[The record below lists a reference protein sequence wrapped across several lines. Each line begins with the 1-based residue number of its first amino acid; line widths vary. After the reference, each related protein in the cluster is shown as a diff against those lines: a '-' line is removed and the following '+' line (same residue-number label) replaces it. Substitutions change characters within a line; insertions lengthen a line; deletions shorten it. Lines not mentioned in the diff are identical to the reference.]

1 MILVVRNAVKIYE
14 LGTIKVP
21 ALRGVSLEVEKGS
34 FVSIMGPSGSGK
46 STLMNIIG
54 CLDRP
59 TEGIVEIE
67 GIETTM
73 MDRSQLAYIRNKKIG
88 FIFQSFNLLPRASAL
103 DNVMLPF
110 LYSDQPKNSYKE
122 KALQLLTMVGLEN
135 RVLHKP
141 NELSGGQKQ
150 RVAIARALVNDPAII
165 LADEPTGNV
174 DSRSGL
180 EIMALLQRFNREG
193 RTILMVTHDH
203 YIAQHAQLII
213 HFSDGLIVKRE
224 VVQESRCA
232 RKEYEK
238 RFPHGEDEQP

>member
-67 GIETTM
+67 GIETTK
-73 MDRSQLAYIRNKKIG
+73 MDRSQLAYLRNRKIG

-103 DNVMLPF
+103 DNVILPF
-110 LYSDQPKNSYKE
+110 LYSDQPKNDCKG
-122 KALQLLTMVGLEN
+122 KALGLLKLVGLES
-135 RVLHKP
+135 RVMHKP

-180 EIMALLQRFNREG
+180 EIMALLQKVNSEG
-193 RTILMVTHDH
+193 RTVLMVTHDH

-213 HFSDGLIVKRE
+213 HFSDGLIVREE
-224 VVQESRCA
+224 VVQKSKCA
-232 RKEYEK
+232 LEEYEK
-238 RFPHGEDEQP
+238 RFPHGEEEQQ

>member
-1 MILVVRNAVKIYE
+1 MILSVKDVKKTYE
-14 LGTIKVP
+14 LGAVNVP
-21 ALRGVSLEVEKGS
+21 ALMGVSLEVEKGS
-34 FVSIMGPSGSGK
+34 FVAIMGPSGSGK

-54 CLDRP
+54 CLDHP

-67 GIETTM
+67 GIETSR

-88 FIFQSFNLLPRASAL
+88 FIFQSFNLLPRMNAL
-103 DNVMLPF
+103 ENVALPF
-110 LYSDQPKNSYKE
+110 LHSDQPKSNSRE
-122 KALQLLTMVGLEN
+122 KALAILKSVGLEN
-135 RVLHKP
+135 RVTHKP

-180 EIMALLQRFNREG
+180 EIMALLQKVNIEG

-203 YIAQHAQLII
+203 YIAQHSQRII
-213 HFSDGLIVKRE
+213 HFSDGLIVRE
-224 VVQESRCA
+224 EAVREHKCA
-232 RKEYEK
+232 LREYEI
-238 RFPHGEDEQP
+238 RFPHDRKEQQ